1 MLTNLPPSTPTMDR
15 PYQKSAGLEPL
26 PGYRI
31 IQPLGRGG
39 FGEVWLCEAPG
50 GLHKAIKFVP
60 GDREGTG
67 NYSLVQEFEAF
78 QTIKSIRHPFLL
90 TLERVELVENDLV
103 MVMELADAHLQD
115 RQAECQALGL
125 PGIPRP
131 ELLGYLH
138 DAAEALD
145 HIGLRYGLQHLDVKP
160 ANLFILSGHVKVGD
174 YGLVARLT
182 VGGGKSPMLDRG
194 LTPKFVAPEV
204 LRGQIHAASDE
215 YSLALVYYELLTGT
229 FPFPARTAQQ
239 MMLAHVSAVPNLAA
253 LPPADQP
260 IVAKA
265 LAKNPDDRFPSCLA
279 FVQALYS
286 AVESSGQD
294 TLPPNQTRFNIPR
307 RPTLEQPT
315 DRMMVQPDD
324 AELDMT
330 ASQASPE
337 MQTLPAQRPVQRS
350 TPQSVPQP
358 APLPALR
365 TVVPLKTAPLHPPQA
380 LHRPVVQHPPLPKAP
395 PPAPPSI
402 PPAPPQRIP
411 ARQTVLVE
419 PEPVQL
425 QSAVQNIG
433 VRLPAIRSVVTVAAL
448 QGYDA
453 PPPALWADQIVD
465 VVIAKAAAG
474 GQPAKIPG
482 EIGRRTDGT
491 WYFRFPTTMASSLV
505 KLKCD
510 PMIENGWFDEFTQVD
525 KSAFLL
531 RQYAQTAG
539 LWSRLSGKK
548 SDAGLEIEI
557 RWPITRGCGEIEVLG
572 RLFGT
577 PDPAFVRDSLDVIP
591 KLMIEVQRLLQN
603 VDDRRKSQ
611 RLPTDLPIRLF
622 PVADDGTILEMV
634 SGKLRD
640 ISTGGLSCMVSA
652 QPTSRYCFANFEGCG
667 IADGLAVLLR
677 LLRVNCTGFE
687 FVVSGKFR
695 TDL

>member
-1 MLTNLPPSTPTMDR
+1 MER
-15 PYQKSAGLEPL
+15 PYLKSAGLEPL

-31 IQPLGRGG
+31 MEPLGRGG

-50 GLHKAIKFVP
+50 GLHKAVKFVP
-60 GDREGTG
+60 GDRDGSG
-67 NYSLVQEFEAF
+67 NYSLKQEFEAF

-90 TLERVELVENDLV
+90 TLERVELVDDDLV

-115 RQAECQALGL
+115 RQEECQKIGL

-145 HIGLRYGLQHLDVKP
+145 HISLRYGLQHLDVKP

-182 VGGGKSPMLDRG
+182 AGAGTNPVLDRG
-194 LTPKFVAPEV
+194 LTPKYVAPEC

-215 YSLALVYYELLTGT
+215 YSLALVYFELLTGT

-279 FVQALYS
+279 FVQALYA

-294 TLPPNQTRFNIPR
+294 TLPPHHTRFHVPR
-307 RPTLEQPT
+307 RPLLEQAT
-315 DRMMVQPDD
+315 DRMLAPPDD
-324 AELDMT
+324 VVLEEVPIGGESRTVPARL
-330 ASQASPE
+330 PE
-337 MQTLPAQRPVQRS
+337 
-350 TPQSVPQP
+350 
-358 APLPALR
+358 PLPALR
-365 TVVPLKTAPLHPPQA
+365 TVTRPAPVRTQPVAAPA
-380 LHRPVVQHPPLPKAP
+380 SRPAP
-395 PPAPPSI
+395 PPQKAS
-402 PPAPPQRIP
+402 

-419 PEPVQL
+419 PEPVSL
-425 QSAVQNIG
+425 AAAPSAHG
-433 VRLPAIRSVVTVAAL
+433 PRLPAIRSVVTVASL
-448 QGYDA
+448 NGFDA

-465 VVIAKAAAG
+465 AVLAKAAGG
-474 GQPAKIPG
+474 GQPAKMPG

-491 WYFRFPTTMASSLV
+491 WVFRFPSTMAASLV

-510 PMIENGWFDEFTQVD
+510 PMIENRWFDEIVQLD
-525 KSAFLL
+525 KHRIAL
-531 RQYAQTAG
+531 RQFVQSGG
-539 LWSRLSGKK
+539 LWSRIAGKK
-548 SDAGLEIEI
+548 PPSGLEIEI
-557 RWPITRGCGEIEVLG
+557 AWPVARTCGEVEMFG
-572 RLFGT
+572 RLIGT
-577 PDPAFVRDSLDVIP
+577 PDSAFVRDSLDAIP
-591 KLMIEVQRLLQN
+591 RLMIEIQRQLQN
-603 VDDRRKSQ
+603 VEDRRKSQ

-622 PVADDGTILEMV
+622 PVADDGSILTMV
-634 SGKLRD
+634 EGKLLD
-640 ISTGGLSCMVSA
+640 ISSGGLCCAVA
-652 QPTSRYCFANFEGCG
+652 GQPTSRYCYANFVGCG

-687 FVVSGKFR
+687 FVCAGKFR